1 MSDQESDSGATSGGA
16 VPGGPTPG
24 APPAGAPSGPPPNIQ
39 QLVASKR
46 LQQAQAQV
54 GEVVD
59 IMRVNVEKVL
69 ERDQKISELDRRAD
83 DLQEGASQFQQHA
96 VKLKR
101 KYWWENI
108 KMWIIIGKIL
118 EFRLGNAQMYI

>member
-1 MSDQESDSGATSGGA
+1 M
-16 VPGGPTPG
+16 
-24 APPAGAPSGPPPNIQ
+24 
-39 QLVASKR
+39 
-46 LQQAQAQV
+46 
-54 GEVVD
+54 
-59 IMRVNVEKVL
+59 EKVL

-108 KMWIIIGKIL
+108 KMWIIIGKNNKN
-118 EFRLGNAQMYI
+118 FFNFFMP